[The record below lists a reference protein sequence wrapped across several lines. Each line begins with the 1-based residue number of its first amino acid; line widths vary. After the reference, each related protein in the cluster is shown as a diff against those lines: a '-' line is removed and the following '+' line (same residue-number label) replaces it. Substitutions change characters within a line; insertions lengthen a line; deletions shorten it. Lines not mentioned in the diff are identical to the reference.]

1 MVKSYADI
9 EKISLLATT
18 APGSIAIVT
27 GTSEKY
33 ILNNDYKWRL
43 VGADQEGGDD
53 EEPVEEVVYEG
64 GDINT
69 EVATADIDYEGGE
82 VQ

>member
-9 EKISLLATT
+9 EKIPLLATT

-43 VGADQEGGDD
+43 VGADQEGGD
-53 EEPVEEVVYEG
+53 
-64 GDINT
+64 INT